1 VTPHLAAGP
10 KVVPGLRAVAEAF
23 AGAGYRPEGIAALLG
38 VERDIPTTRADL
50 SLHRRRLAA
59 APGPLADLVGLFAFG
74 WPVAIDRAVAALGS
88 AGVDALVASGGLVE
102 RDGAAHPLVRI
113 APHDDVW
120 IASDRPVEDES
131 DDDPQHVP
139 GINPPAT
146 LLAALTVRH
155 PVGSALDLGTGNGIQ
170 ALLLSRH
177 CDRVV
182 ATDSNPR
189 ALAFAAFNAALNDIA
204 TIELRAGSWFEPVA
218 GERFDLI
225 VSNPPYVIS
234 PEHEYMYRDS
244 GQEPGAV
251 CATVIGGL
259 PAHLTDR
266 GYGSVLASW
275 PVYVDRHWSEQPRRW
290 MTRGGRA
297 WLLQFSLDDPLSHA
311 ARWNQPLALAGQ
323 LDAFDSSVGRWL
335 DYTGARGIE
344 AIGYGAVVLQQHDG
358 EAIALRADHVR
369 AGHGDITAQVERVFA
384 AYDLVAGLDDDAFAG
399 STWQPA
405 PELLVRR
412 GLRHISG
419 DWQPAETVVTL
430 ADGALVEATL
440 DPMMGEILL
449 RSTSGLSVRAAAEQV
464 ASLAGLDPDQLPGL
478 VTAAV
483 AMVRELVTLGALVA
497 TG

>member
-1 VTPHLAAGP
+1 M
-10 KVVPGLRAVAEAF
+10 PGLRTVSEAF
-23 AGAGYRPEGIAALLG
+23 AAAGYRPDGIAMLLG
-38 VERDIPTTRADL
+38 VERDIPTTPADL
-50 SLHRRRLAA
+50 SLHRRRLAG
-59 APGPLADLVGLFAFG
+59 APGPLADLVTLFAFG
-74 WPVAIDRAVAALGS
+74 WPVALDRAVAAVGS
-88 AGVDALVASGGLVE
+88 VGVDALVASGALVE
-102 RDGAAHPLVRI
+102 RDGSVSPMVRI

-131 DDDPQHVP
+131 DADPQHVP

-155 PVGSALDLGTGNGIQ
+155 QVGSALDLGTGNGIQ
-170 ALLLSRH
+170 ALLLARH

-182 ATDSNPR
+182 ATDANPR
-189 ALAFAAFNAALNDIA
+189 ALAFAAFNAALNDVA
-204 TIELRAGSWFEPVA
+204 AIELRAGSWFEPVA

-259 PAHLTDR
+259 PAHLTDG
-266 GYGSVLASW
+266 GYASVLASW
-275 PVYVDRHWSEQPRRW
+275 PVYGDRHWSEQPRQW
-290 MTRGGRA
+290 LTSGGRA

-311 ARWNQPLALAGQ
+311 ARWNQPLASVGQ
-323 LDAFDSSVGRWL
+323 LDAFEESVGRWVR
-335 DYTGARGIE
+335 YTGERGIE
-344 AIGYGAVVLQQHDG
+344 AIGYGAVIVQQHDG
-358 EAIALRADHVR
+358 APIVVRADHVR
-369 AGHGDITAQVERVFA
+369 TGHGDITTQVERVFA
-384 AYDLVAGLDDDAFAG
+384 AHELLAGLDDDAVAG
-399 STWQPA
+399 LAWQPA
-405 PELLVRR
+405 PELRVRR

-419 DWQPAETVVTL
+419 DWQPGETVVTL

-449 RSTSGLSVRAAAEQV
+449 RSTSGQSVRAAAEQV
-464 ASLAGLDPDQLPGL
+464 ASLAELGPDQVPELLG
-478 VTAAV
+478 AAV

-497 TG
+497 AG